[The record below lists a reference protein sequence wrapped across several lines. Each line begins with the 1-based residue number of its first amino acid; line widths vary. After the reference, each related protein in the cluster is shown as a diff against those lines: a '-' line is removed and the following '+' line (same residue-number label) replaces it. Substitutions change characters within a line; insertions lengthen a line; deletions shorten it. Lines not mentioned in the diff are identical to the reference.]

1 MKVILEKGS
10 FFILLASYNERFYAK
25 NLGAIW
31 DRSLKCWKVE
41 NTLSMYKILKG
52 KNIDMPDSIKN
63 KYDSLLD
70 DYEKVFSSDEN
81 ICFKTKPYH
90 HQVKL
95 RELVISKK
103 KCFFF
108 CGVGTGKSKSVI
120 DAITILNQTN
130 KIKKTLVVCPS
141 AIMKNFQFEI
151 ETHSHFD
158 SLIIDGSLEKRKKL
172 LNQQVSIYIINYEI
186 LDKLKDD
193 IKKKNFDL
201 IVFDECHRLK
211 SRTAKCSKAA
221 LYISKDIEY
230 RVGMSGTIIANSY
243 EDIFMPYKIISPDIF
258 GTKFTPFKNS
268 YLEYGGYNNYQLL
281 GYKNETQFKK
291 LMSLNSLSYDIDDV
305 IELPDE
311 FELIKTFDLSNKSR
325 KIYDTLM
332 KDFILDYNEESEDIE
347 LAGHVL
353 SRMMMLTQISSGFI
367 KNGDDINIIGD
378 EKIQLLSEILQ
389 EIDGKIIIW
398 CRFKHSIKLVQSLCT
413 NLKLSSMVHYGDYKD
428 DYKKFN
434 NDDTRVWIGQIQTG
448 IGYSLPNA
456 KHAIFYETDYSHIN
470 HVQAKGRNR
479 RLVGSNDGKCVYI
492 YLQGKNTLDE
502 VVYQSLKEKSFT
514 AQDAMNYIKNERA

>member
-1 MKVILEKGS
+1 
-10 FFILLASYNERFYAK
+10 
-25 NLGAIW
+25 
-31 DRSLKCWKVE
+31 
-41 NTLSMYKILKG
+41 
-52 KNIDMPDSIKN
+52 
-63 KYDSLLD
+63 
-70 DYEKVFSSDEN
+70 
-81 ICFKTKPYH
+81 
-90 HQVKL
+90 
-95 RELVISKK
+95 
-103 KCFFF
+103 
-108 CGVGTGKSKSVI
+108 
-120 DAITILNQTN
+120 
-130 KIKKTLVVCPS
+130 
-141 AIMKNFQFEI
+141 
-151 ETHSHFD
+151 
-158 SLIIDGSLEKRKKL
+158 
-172 LNQQVSIYIINYEI
+172 
-186 LDKLKDD
+186 
-193 IKKKNFDL
+193 
-201 IVFDECHRLK
+201 
-211 SRTAKCSKAA
+211 
-221 LYISKDIEY
+221 
-230 RVGMSGTIIANSY
+230 MSGTIIANSY

-311 FELIKTFDLSNKSR
+311 FELIKTFDLSSKSR

-332 KDFILDYNEESEDIE
+332 KDFILDYNEENEDIE

-428 DYKKFN
+428 DYKTFN

-514 AQDAMNYIKNERA
+514 AQDAMNYIKNKKG